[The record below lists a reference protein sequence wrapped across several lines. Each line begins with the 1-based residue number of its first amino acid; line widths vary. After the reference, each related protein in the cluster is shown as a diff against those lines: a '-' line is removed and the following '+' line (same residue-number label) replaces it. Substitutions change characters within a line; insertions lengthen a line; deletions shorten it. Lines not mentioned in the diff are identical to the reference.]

1 MFPKNNIKSS
11 FIGSSQFHSK
21 SSSASASV
29 NSVSS
34 MISLPGVPPVPGVH
48 DAAPLKE
55 AISAQEQQ
63 RTAQQQQQTLAQQ
76 PQPNQPVHKV
86 RALNLESQ

>member
-1 MFPKNNIKSS
+1 
-11 FIGSSQFHSK
+11 
-21 SSSASASV
+21 
-29 NSVSS
+29 

-55 AISAQEQQ
+55 ATAAQEQQ
-63 RTAQQQQQTLAQQ
+63 RTAHQQQQAIAQQ

-86 RALNLESQ
+86 KAAPEYPVLSNNIFWQTKILFIVLVNCVTWY

>member
-1 MFPKNNIKSS
+1 
-11 FIGSSQFHSK
+11 
-21 SSSASASV
+21 
-29 NSVSS
+29 

-63 RTAQQQQQTLAQQ
+63 RTVQQQQQTLAQQ

-86 RALNLESQ
+86 GTSYLESYSG

>member
-1 MFPKNNIKSS
+1 
-11 FIGSSQFHSK
+11 
-21 SSSASASV
+21 
-29 NSVSS
+29 

-55 AISAQEQQ
+55 PTAAQVQQ
-63 RTAQQQQQTLAQQ
+63 RTAHQQQQTLSQQ

-86 RALNLESQ
+86 KSIAMC